1 MIPELVDRLFPIEIQ
16 RPYVAMIQH
25 RGGLTRRKAEYFV
38 RLWAYLFLKQQE
50 ELSGQLPTNL
60 EELHAPNGLI
70 SCTHREAA
78 ELFYGDQDRGS
89 DRSAGMMIDRLVAL
103 GLLEKQYDGN
113 SLCLQIR
120 SLPELELP
128 KPEKPIELFA
138 DAFNPRTDAISI
150 ANLYTRNYAPM
161 IRDGAAMSKVA
172 KVLRIWSQQYSIGMR
187 VLRRSDNEG
196 VVAASVLF
204 PVASESDAYFFQ
216 QPSRSFYLTTDN
228 PVDPFVMAPPGD
240 RTCLSIY
247 IRAWVIDQPHLTVET
262 LCHLLEDTQQ
272 TLRVVRNDYP
282 EICDLY
288 TLIVH
293 PIYEKLRHV
302 LGFER
307 ICEDNQRSFAWVHCA
322 IDRFLETD
330 MKQALSNLRI
340 GDASHS

>member
-1 MIPELVDRLFPIEIQ
+1 MLPELVDRLFPIEIQ
-16 RPYVAMIQH
+16 RPYVSMIQR

-38 RLWAYLFLKQQE
+38 RLWAYLLLKQQE
-50 ELSGQLPTNL
+50 ELNGRLPTNL
-60 EELHAPNGLI
+60 KELQAPDGLI

-78 ELFYGDQDRGS
+78 ELFYQGQDRGS
-89 DRSAGMMIDRLVAL
+89 DRAAGMMIDRLVAL
-103 GLLEKQYDGN
+103 GLLDKEYDGN

-120 SLPELELP
+120 SLPDLELP
-128 KPEKPIELFA
+128 SPDQPVELFA

-172 KVLRIWSQQYSIGMR
+172 KVLRIWSQQYATGMR
-187 VLRRSDNEG
+187 VLRRSDNHT

-204 PVASESDAYFFQ
+204 PVASESEGYFFQ
-216 QPSRSFYLTTDN
+216 QPSKSFYLTTDN
-228 PVDPFVMAPPGD
+228 PVDPFIMATPGD

-247 IRAWVIDQPHLTVET
+247 IRAWVIDQPYLTVTT
-262 LCHLLEDTQQ
+262 LCQLLEDAQQ
-272 TLRVVRNDYP
+272 TLLKIRDDYP

-288 TLIVH
+288 SLIVH
-293 PIYEKLRHV
+293 PIYERLRQV

-307 ICEDNQRSFAWVHCA
+307 ICEDHQKSFAWIHGSV
-322 IDRFLETD
+322 DRFLETD

-340 GDASHS
+340 GEASHS

>member
-1 MIPELVDRLFPIEIQ
+1 MIPDLVDRLFPIEIQ
-16 RPYVAMIQH
+16 RPYVAMIQR

-38 RLWAYLFLKQQE
+38 RLWAYLLLKQQE
-50 ELSGQLPTNL
+50 ELSGRLPANL
-60 EELHAPNGLI
+60 EELHAPDGFT

-78 ELFYGDQDRGS
+78 ELFYRDQERGS
-89 DRSAGMMIDRLVAL
+89 DRAAGMMIDRLVSL
-103 GLLEKQYDGN
+103 GLLDKQFDGN
-113 SLCLQIR
+113 SLCLQVR

-128 KPEKPIELFA
+128 KVEKPVELFA
-138 DAFNPRTDAISI
+138 DAFNPRTDAIAI
-150 ANLYTRNYAPM
+150 ANLYTRNYAPL

-172 KVLRIWSQQYSIGMR
+172 KVLRSWSQQYSTGMR
-187 VLRRSDNEG
+187 VLRRSDNHSA
-196 VVAASVLF
+196 VAACVLF
-204 PVASESDAYFFQ
+204 PVAAESDVYFFQ
-216 QPSRSFYLTTDN
+216 QPSKSFYLTTDN
-228 PVDPFVMAPPGD
+228 PTDPFTMATPGD

-247 IRAWVIDQPHLTVET
+247 VRAWVIDQPYLTVET

-272 TLRVVRNDYP
+272 TLLKVRNDYP

-293 PIYEKLRHV
+293 PIYEKLRYV

-307 ICEDNQRSFAWVHCA
+307 ICEDNQRSIAWVHCA

-330 MKQALSNLRI
+330 MKQALSNLRV